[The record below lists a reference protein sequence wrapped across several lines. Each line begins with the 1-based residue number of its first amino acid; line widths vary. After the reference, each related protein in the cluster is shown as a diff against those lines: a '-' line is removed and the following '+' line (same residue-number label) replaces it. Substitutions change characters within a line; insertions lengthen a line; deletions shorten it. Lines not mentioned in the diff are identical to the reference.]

1 MYFVVL
7 RRLGPDWDPSRPIEE
22 QSGWDEHAAFM
33 DSLVQD
39 GFVVLGGPL
48 ADEIRVVLAIEAESE
63 DELRATLADDPWSG
77 SHLVVD
83 SVEPWTIRLDGR
95 RA

>member
-1 MYFVVL
+1 LLVDT
-7 RRLGPDWDPSRPIEE
+7 PDNDQ
-22 QSGWDEHAAFM
+22 QSLHHARAVTRVYEHAAFM
-33 DSLVQD
+33 DALVQD
-39 GFVVLGGPL
+39 GFAVLGGPL
-48 ADEIRVVLAIEAESE
+48 GDEVRG
-63 DELRATLADDPWSG
+63 TLADDPWSG